1 MTWLA
6 CSTEPATF
14 NISNPIPEASM
25 PVIPD
30 DAVTAAEVSW
40 ETAAANTSTRSI
52 APGTVVGT
60 LPGSSIST
68 QPMSTAPVSSS
79 TSATSKSSASS
90 NFRIQSFDGG
100 IGMAAGVLLS
110 IAWVLMSR

>member
-1 MTWLA
+1 V
-6 CSTEPATF
+6 
-14 NISNPIPEASM
+14 SNPIPAASM

-30 DAVTAAEVSW
+30 DIITSAEVSW
-40 ETAAANTSTRSI
+40 ESAIANTSTRSI

-68 QPMSTAPVSSS
+68 QPMSTSSVALTPIS
-79 TSATSKSSASS
+79 TSGTATSKSSASS

-100 IGMAAGVLLS
+100 VGMVAGVLLS